1 MKTKDINKQKL
12 VSHIKRLQ
20 GQLNSVCSELEKDK
34 TDCTKTSDTLFA
46 ATRSFSS
53 LRQDFVQCFLS
64 QEFLDEKKVKKDSR
78 KLLSL
83 LNIIK
88 S

>member
-1 MKTKDINKQKL
+1 MKAKDTNKQKL

-20 GQLNSVCSELEKDK
+20 GQLNSVCAELEKEK

-53 LRQDFVQCFLS
+53 LRQDFVQCFLG
-64 QEFLDEKKVKKDSR
+64 QEFLDNQKVKKDS
-78 KLLSL
+78 KKFLSL
-83 LNIIK
+83 LNLIK
-88 S
+88 G